1 MGKVR
6 GETPEGKEVKIRTGG
21 RETYSFH
28 DKVFEQEIVDSIIK
42 TKASY
47 DA

>member
-6 GETPEGKEVKIRTGG
+6 GEVPDGKDVKMRTGG
-21 RETYSFH
+21 PETYSFH
-28 DKVFEQEIVDSIIK
+28 DRVFVQEVVDLMTK
-42 TKASY
+42 TKAHY

>member
-6 GETPEGKEVKIRTGG
+6 GEVPDGKDVKMRVGG
-21 RETYSFH
+21 QEKYSFH
-28 DKVFEQEIVDSIIK
+28 DKVFEQEVVDLMAK

-47 DA
+47 QA